1 MIVWRSLFVICIVF
15 TLAFFFQSSGKLVV
29 DTSLGDLSP
38 DLELDLSTQDAMD
51 GLTENISRNILF
63 VVGADDKQQL
73 DAAKADLST
82 RLSELKPLTVLSSD
96 ALSLTDIIDSLAKYR
111 FHLLTVAAQ
120 KNIKQESAEELAKQA
135 QAKLFRLTNA
145 PLMSFEKDP
154 LGVHSEYFSEFL
166 QKISA
171 NLEQAQTHGSEASS
185 SDDAEQNKKHK
196 KHYAVIQ
203 TKLQKGG
210 LGIDGQNQL
219 LADINTISKD
229 LKDKY
234 NIEILRSGVFFFA
247 VDAASKSK
255 KDISFIST
263 ISMVGVLLVLLL
275 TFRSVVPLILPFLS
289 IAFGVAFAF
298 AVSHFIYGKI
308 HILTIVFGA
317 SLIGIVIDYSIHY
330 FFHQSQALS
339 DGVSAG
345 AERGVEHS
353 QSRLHSALLLSLVT
367 SLLGYLALYFSQ
379 LDALKK
385 VAVFSCCGL
394 TMAWLSVI
402 CLGQYSSKRIKAN
415 NTVINTILN
424 VFKRPLAVFSPRVV
438 VITIVLLMLSLALS
452 VFAIKTSD
460 YPRFFFTPDP
470 EILASEVAVSQ
481 IASDYEPG
489 RFVVISGQSS
499 EELIDLTESFYD
511 KVKAT
516 PPLIADNFKSIT
528 QWLPTPQQQRD
539 NYQIQGKLYGD
550 NQAVD
555 ALYSLLGVEKNKAE
569 AIKTEYANSEKLI
582 LEPQQLNEL
591 FNEILPPLWYTKKQQ
606 VEQRL
611 VEQGH
616 KNSKAEAGDNFRNF
630 ILIAKGTDF
639 EALEKLSNTMPFV
652 NYVNTVES
660 AKKSL
665 ADQRVSATQLLLV
678 AYALIALLILSRY
691 RKLSALN
698 IVLVPLCATAALIVL
713 LNVLGVSFNLF
724 HVMALFLVL
733 GLGMDYGI
741 FAYELQDGNVTKQ
754 AIFISAITSLLSFGL
769 LGLSAIPVAQSFG
782 MILFIGNSFNLIASL
797 IYAEFLA
804 NKAITR

>member
-15 TLAFFFQSSGKLVV
+15 TLAFFFQNSGKLVV

-38 DLELDLSTQDAMD
+38 DLELDQSTQDAMD

-73 DAAKADLST
+73 DAAKADLSK

-111 FHLLTVAAQ
+111 FHLLTATAQ
-120 KNIKQESAEELAKQA
+120 KNIKEESAEELAKQA

-171 NLEQAQTHGSEASS
+171 DLEQAQTHGSEASS

-203 TKLQKGG
+203 TKLQKDG
-210 LGIDGQNQL
+210 LGLDGQNQL

-234 NIEILRSGVFFFA
+234 KIEILRSGVFFFA

-402 CLGQYSSKRIKAN
+402 CLGQYSSKRIKVN

-424 VFKRPLAVFSPRVV
+424 IFKRPLTVFSPRIV

-452 VFAIKTSD
+452 IFAVKTSD
-460 YPRFFFTPDP
+460 DPRFFFTPDP

-499 EELIDLTESFYD
+499 EELIGLTESFYD

-528 QWLPTPQQQRD
+528 QWLPTPQQQRE

-555 ALYSLLGVEKNKAE
+555 ALYSLLGAEKSKAKV
-569 AIKTEYANSEKLI
+569 IKTEYANSEKLI

-591 FNEILPPLWYTKKQQ
+591 FKEILPPLWYTKKDQ
-606 VEQRL
+606 VAKSP

-616 KNSKAEAGDNFRNF
+616 KNSKAGDNFRNF

-741 FAYELQDGNVTKQ
+741 FAYELQDGNVTQQ

-804 NKAITR
+804 NKAITRYK